1 MQSCKT
7 PSPELID
14 QSLGDSMSTVTV
26 LMPHESIEVEGQCV
40 DDLAL
45 VDRTSLNEVLGWELK
60 PQGLCRENECIPVKE
75 SDLLHGDCVDLRA
88 AATAVG
94 VTSMLADDTDLVA
107 LSVPSQARSDAL
119 TRRRAPNFVLPDL
132 DGEDHS
138 LEQFQGRKR
147 LLVAFASW

>member
-7 PSPELID
+7 PSLGLLE

-40 DDLAL
+40 DDLVL
-45 VDRTSLNEVLGWELK
+45 VDRSSLTEVLGWELK
-60 PQGLCRENECIPVKE
+60 PQGLCRESECIPVTE
-75 SDLLHGDCVDLRA
+75 SDLLHADRVDLRA
-88 AATAVG
+88 AASAVG

-107 LSVPSQARSDAL
+107 LSVPSQARSDVL

-138 LEQFQGRKR
+138 LEQFEGRKR

>member
-1 MQSCKT
+1 
-7 PSPELID
+7 
-14 QSLGDSMSTVTV
+14 MSTVTV
-26 LMPHESIEVEGQCV
+26 LMPHESIEVKGQCV
-40 DDLAL
+40 DDLVL
-45 VDRTSLNEVLGWELK
+45 VDRSSLTEVLGWELK
-60 PQGLCRENECIPVKE
+60 PQGLCRESACIPVTE
-75 SDLLHGDCVDLRA
+75 SDLLHADRVDLRA

-107 LSVPSQARSDAL
+107 LSVPSQARSDVL

-138 LEQFQGRKR
+138 LEQFEGRKR